1 MTPAP
6 SIAFVT
12 PIAPSTTGNGLAHR
26 ARAWQRAAARVGQ
39 VRTVLVPTHG
49 PAVTGDHE
57 LVPLVA
63 PSAEATSLPP
73 RASHAPEW
81 HGRRWAAGRP
91 PHDAIVVLGADLA
104 PFALGAAAAMPGC
117 RVVADLDDDLVA
129 FHRSRGDD
137 DAADRYESVVDDVRR
152 RADAVASVTGFD
164 DTVAIANA
172 VAVGPADRSPRPE
185 EPVVLMVGNH
195 GYPPN
200 AEGARWFVDAVWPA
214 VLGQVPGAR
223 LVLVGPGSEELPHG
237 VGYVADLTRLYGSA
251 SVAVVPLLHGSG
263 SRIKALEAFAHGVAV
278 VGTTVGLDGLDVEPE
293 RHCLLADEAPA
304 LAAAVVRVLRD
315 DSLATR
321 LADAAHHLVV
331 ERYDPAVIEGRA
343 AALVE
348 QVLGSPRRVVV
359 RRAPRLVTDPV
370 ADGLLVR
377 DAAAGSVHRLDP
389 ATAAVF
395 LVAGSGRSV
404 EAIVGT
410 VAGATGEGPAE
421 AQAAVEHAIQRLCAR
436 GLLVTVQA
444 R

>member
-1 MTPAP
+1 MTPVP

-12 PIAPSTTGNGLAHR
+12 PIAPSTPGNGLAHR
-26 ARAWQRAAARVGQ
+26 ARAWQRAAARVGR

-63 PSAEATSLPP
+63 PSTGGTALPP

-81 HGRRWAAGRP
+81 HGRRWAAGGP
-91 PHDAIVVLGADLA
+91 AHDAIVVLGADLA
-104 PFALGAAAAMPGC
+104 PFALGAAAALPGC
-117 RVVADLDDDLVA
+117 RVVVDLDDDLVA

-137 DAADRYESVVDDVRR
+137 DAADRYEAIVDDVRR
-152 RADAVASVTGFD
+152 RADAVTSVTGFD

-172 VAVGPADRSPRPE
+172 VAARPADRSPCEE

-200 AEGARWFVDAVWPA
+200 AEGARWFVDEVWPA
-214 VLGQVPGAR
+214 VIEQVAGAR
-223 LVLVGPGSEELPHG
+223 LVLVGPGSEGLPHG
-237 VGYVADLTRLYGSA
+237 VGFVADLTGLYGSA

-278 VGTTVGLDGLDVEPE
+278 VGTTIGLDGLDVEHE
-293 RHCLLADEAPA
+293 RHCLLADEAPE

-315 DSLATR
+315 DGLATR

-331 ERYDPAVIEGRA
+331 ERYDAAVIEGRA

-377 DAAAGSVHRLDP
+377 DAAAGAVHRLDP

-395 LVAGSGRSV
+395 LVAGTGRSV
-404 EAIVGT
+404 EDIVDG
-410 VAGATGEGPAE
+410 VATGRDATS
-421 AQAAVEHAIQRLCAR
+421 ADLRATVDAVIQRLCSQ
-436 GLLVTVQA
+436 GLLVTIQA